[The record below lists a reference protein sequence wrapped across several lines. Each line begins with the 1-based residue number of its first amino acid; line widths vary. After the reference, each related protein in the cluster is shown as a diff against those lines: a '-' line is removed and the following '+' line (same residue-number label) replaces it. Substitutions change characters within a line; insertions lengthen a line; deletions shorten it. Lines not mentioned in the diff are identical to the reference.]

1 MCPVPPTLI
10 RMLSVNLGPLGLSV
24 DRLAIVF
31 AFLAALV
38 VGWLVGRRRSVGRGE
53 GVGAVLPD

>member
-10 RMLSVNLGPLGLSV
+10 RMLLVNLGPLGLSV
-24 DRLAIVF
+24 ERLAVLF

-38 VGWLVGRRRSVGRGE
+38 VGWLVGRCRHAPHR
-53 GVGAVLPD
+53 A